1 MGVYINNKIIYENM
15 KKEDDEL
22 TIANIMLELA
32 KKEMEIQQLAFEN
45 ANIMLELAMLKG
57 GI

>member
-1 MGVYINNKIIYENM
+1 M

-22 TIANIMLELA
+22 TKANIMLELA